1 MNELIIHDIY
11 NLIFSIS
18 IKYNI
23 DLDTL
28 TQRYIPIINIEK
40 KIYKI
45 KRIFN
50 QRKPNVTITHPQLK
64 CTARTWANGHVHFDT
79 ILHKWIYGTQCT
91 KLKYA
96 TKHYCPQHL
105 HLIRKHG
112 SLLHGDFFTHPTHN
126 HYDKFKIKI

>member
-1 MNELIIHDIY
+1 MNELISSDIY
-11 NLIFSIS
+11 NFIFSIS

-28 TQRYIPIINIEK
+28 THRYFPIIYIEK
-40 KIYKI
+40 KKYQF
-45 KRIFN
+45 KRKLN
-50 QRKPNVTITHPQLK
+50 HRKPNITITYPQLK
-64 CTARTWANGHVHFDT
+64 CTARTWAQGHVHFDNH
-79 ILHKWIYGTQCT
+79 HKQWTYGTQCT

-96 TKHYCPQHL
+96 TTHYCPQHL

-112 SLLHGDFFTHPTHN
+112 SLLHGDFFNPPPHN